1 MANWKLRID
10 QANTEIKQA
19 DQKRLQAIA
28 GPSKIPYSNLQNIP
42 GIIANVPSY
51 QQFALSMKQYLN
63 EVLREV
69 ASFKKLDRY
78 NILALD
84 HFEGIWPVVTILT
97 PSYSQATVHIPS

>member
-1 MANWKLRID
+1 MTAIAEEAFNEHKIKAPTISAMARASLMTMANWKLRID

-69 ASFKKLDRY
+69 ASFKKT
-78 NILALD
+78 
-84 HFEGIWPVVTILT
+84 G
-97 PSYSQATVHIPS
+97 